1 MQLRDFVYVKDVVEV
16 LYFFLHHR
24 KDSGLYN
31 LGTGKARAF
40 IDLARATFKGMGVKE
55 TISFIDTPADIR
67 DKYQYFTE
75 ANMSKLKSIGY
86 DTPFHS
92 LEEGVADYVGN
103 YLLKDSYY

>member
-1 MQLRDFVYVKDVVEV
+1 

-40 IDLARATFKGMGVKE
+40 LDLAKATFKGMDVKE
-55 TISFIDTPADIR
+55 DISFIDTPSDIR

-75 ANMSKLKSIGY
+75 ANMSKLASIGY
-86 DTPFHS
+86 NKTFHT

-103 YLLKDSYY
+103 YLLKNTYY